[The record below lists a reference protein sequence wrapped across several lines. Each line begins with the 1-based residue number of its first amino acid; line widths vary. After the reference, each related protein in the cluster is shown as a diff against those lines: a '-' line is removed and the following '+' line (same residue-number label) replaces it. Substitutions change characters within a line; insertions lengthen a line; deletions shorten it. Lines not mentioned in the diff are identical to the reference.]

1 MNKPHG
7 SPLTDLLGLP
17 TASLSPAHVFFGT
30 WLTIIF
36 LNQRADG
43 DFTAERLLQCL
54 PSQAFWHSGQHH
66 HTPRTLHTS
75 APFGWARVTSVK
87 PSELCTKHSPVTS
100 EGIGYE
106 ACRVHTRRMKESACR
121 CSAVLL
127 PEQHSVPLQHCW
139 CGKRPGDACW
149 YGKGPGDAGMHPH
162 LSQWVHSRHPEA
174 YAAIGR
180 ESRVLGTRRPRQLC
194 SGPCFLE
201 RSGVVGV

>member
-17 TASLSPAHVFFGT
+17 TASLSLAHVFFGT

-66 HTPRTLHTS
+66 HTA

-100 EGIGYE
+100 EGIVACSLSCAHTAYE
-106 ACRVHTRRMKESACR
+106 GECLQMQR
-121 CSAVLL
+121 C
-127 PEQHSVPLQHCW
+127 
-139 CGKRPGDACW
+139 
-149 YGKGPGDAGMHPH
+149 
-162 LSQWVHSRHPEA
+162 
-174 YAAIGR
+174 AA
-180 ESRVLGTRRPRQLC
+180 T
-194 SGPCFLE
+194 
-201 RSGVVGV
+201 